1 MMDSIKCANPQ
12 AHANKLI
19 LDLSDKKH
27 ELGCMNKAH
36 PERDSALLVALFIGI
51 VLGMPLTL
59 ACVLI
64 YKRVCGRRDQGAAKY
79 SRAFY
84 KRADM
89 HDDMHI

>member
-1 MMDSIKCANPQ
+1 MCITTS
-12 AHANKLI
+12 AHRQI
-19 LDLSDKKH
+19 VTDLSAEEH
-27 ELGCMNKAH
+27 HMGCLNTKH
-36 PERDSALLVALFIGI
+36 PERDSALLVALFIGV

-64 YKRVCGRRDQGAAKY
+64 YKRLCGRREQQGAAKY

-89 HDDMHI
+89 NDDMHI